1 MHIYV
6 FPCRASPDG
15 YSLMVYR
22 QGNWIYIFLTVFSI
36 FLTVIAPS
44 GNFCFPVV
52 HAWYWRHI
60 STVDARDKYLIYVI
74 RYICI
79 CSLLL
84 QAGVIQR
91 DLEYWNLE
99 LLAPRFDLM
108 CISLMLYLWWIL
120 LDSSLLGFV
129 SLVVFGTKANLDF
142 LYWHTFIVQHSKPH
156 QLHIYLCS
164 HSMYAK

>member
-1 MHIYV
+1 
-6 FPCRASPDG
+6 
-15 YSLMVYR
+15 
-22 QGNWIYIFLTVFSI
+22 
-36 FLTVIAPS
+36 
-44 GNFCFPVV
+44 
-52 HAWYWRHI
+52 
-60 STVDARDKYLIYVI
+60 VI

-108 CISLMLYLWWIL
+108 CISLMLYLWRSL

-142 LYWHTFIVQHSKPH
+142 LY
-156 QLHIYLCS
+156 
-164 HSMYAK
+164 